1 MQRKVLSKVK
11 ITKKE
16 ILEKFSKEEMAD
28 LLVGANLRCKTD
40 KDLIEYLMGKIK
52 SLEEELK
59 DVVKNTRRKA
69 KRD

>member
-1 MQRKVLSKVK
+1 MRT
-11 ITKKE
+11 TKEE

-28 LLVGANLRCKTD
+28 LLVGANLRCKND
-40 KDLIEYLMGKIK
+40 KDLIAYLMGKIRE
-52 SLEEELK
+52 LEEELK

>member
-1 MQRKVLSKVK
+1 MK

-16 ILEKFSKEEMAD
+16 ILEKFTPEEMAD
-28 LLVGANLRCKTD
+28 LLVGANLRSKTD

-52 SLEEELK
+52 NLEEELK
-59 DVVKNTRRKA
+59 DVVKNTKRKA

>member
-1 MQRKVLSKVK
+1 MR
-11 ITKKE
+11 ITKEE

-28 LLVGANLRCKTD
+28 LLVGANLRSKTD

-69 KRD
+69 ERDKENPAGL